1 MSWGEGDPAA
11 RSAVAAWL
19 AGGLHARVLADHAR
33 RRLLR
38 IDAPGAGALLVK
50 HFRVTSARHARREA
64 WKARLRL
71 GPADREW
78 RRAVSLRRAGVPVP
92 EPLAHGA
99 LPGGDRLV
107 VLGWIEGEPLA
118 EALRRPPAARRRLL
132 AALGAALASLHAAG
146 VVHRDLH
153 AGNVLVQGERPL
165 LLDLQRARRSRS
177 RRARVRDLA
186 WLDYSLWGR
195 LSTPDRLR
203 LRAAALGLV
212 RPFDAA
218 ARARL
223 SEVGRAAERRAAAH
237 AESRTRRGLRPGR
250 LQTQA
255 AADGLRGLR
264 LRAFE
269 PHALEAALR
278 GHREALAAGDARVVK
293 ADGRARVTRIDADG
307 CRVVV
312 KETPPRGPWR
322 ALADRVRG
330 SAGRRAWRG
339 GHGLL
344 VRGVGAAR
352 PLAFLERRVLGLP
365 IASLVVLEDLRPA
378 EPADAGTALPPE
390 AVVEA
395 LGRLARALHRRGV
408 DHGDLKASHVFVRA
422 APDGTEAR
430 LIDLEGVRFP
440 RRLADARRRQAL
452 AELNASLPD
461 RFPAEARRRAFARY
475 AAALPFAAG
484 RDAALRAIVDAS
496 LARRH
501 RWSGA
506 GCERARTP
514 REDAQRP

>member
-1 MSWGEGDPAA
+1 
-11 RSAVAAWL
+11 
-19 AGGLHARVLADHAR
+19 
-33 RRLLR
+33 
-38 IDAPGAGALLVK
+38 
-50 HFRVTSARHARREA
+50 
-64 WKARLRL
+64 
-71 GPADREW
+71 
-78 RRAVSLRRAGVPVP
+78 
-92 EPLAHGA
+92 
-99 LPGGDRLV
+99 
-107 VLGWIEGEPLA
+107 
-118 EALRRPPAARRRLL
+118 
-132 AALGAALASLHAAG
+132 
-146 VVHRDLH
+146 
-153 AGNVLVQGERPL
+153 
-165 LLDLQRARRSRS
+165 
-177 RRARVRDLA
+177 
-186 WLDYSLWGR
+186 
-195 LSTPDRLR
+195 
-203 LRAAALGLV
+203 
-212 RPFDAA
+212 
-218 ARARL
+218 
-223 SEVGRAAERRAAAH
+223 
-237 AESRTRRGLRPGR
+237 
-250 LQTQA
+250 
-255 AADGLRGLR
+255 
-264 LRAFE
+264 
-269 PHALEAALR
+269 
-278 GHREALAAGDARVVK
+278 
-293 ADGRARVTRIDADG
+293 
-307 CRVVV
+307 
-312 KETPPRGPWR
+312 
-322 ALADRVRG
+322 VRG